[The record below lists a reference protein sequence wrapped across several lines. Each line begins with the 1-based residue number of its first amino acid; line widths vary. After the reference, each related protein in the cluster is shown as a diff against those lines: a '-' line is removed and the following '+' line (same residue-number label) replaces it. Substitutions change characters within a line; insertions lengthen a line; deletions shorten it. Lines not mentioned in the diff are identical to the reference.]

1 MPRAGHRDGA
11 PALACISGPH
21 LRPAS
26 RAGWIS
32 FWRRPR
38 VTVKVPHACR
48 AARARPPAASPIAR
62 RACFLG
68 SRLAAAR
75 QNLSPER
82 PHVRRHRR
90 RSRLRPSGARRRAF
104 RRRIGGSRK
113 DLVPL
118 ALLRPSLAERFLQQY
133 PGLTEESLISR
144 GEVARLR
151 AARVEEMLEQERGEL
166 GALEHKVAQSL
177 ASSST
182 LSTNT
187 DDDYDERRSLG
198 ERLADVMASFGG
210 SWSFLLSFAVVL
222 LAWMAYNLWRGEGSF
237 DPYPFILLNLVL
249 SCLAAIQ
256 APVIMMSQ
264 RRQEAKD
271 RARALND
278 YAVNLKVELEV
289 RNLHEK
295 LDHLLMRQWERLAE
309 IQQLQLEIMQERR
322 PRG

>member
-1 MPRAGHRDGA
+1 MPDDTAEDPASADPSRDG
-11 PALACISGPH
+11 
-21 LRPAS
+21 
-26 RAGWIS
+26 
-32 FWRRPR
+32 
-38 VTVKVPHACR
+38 
-48 AARARPPAASPIAR
+48 
-62 RACFLG
+62 
-68 SRLAAAR
+68 
-75 QNLSPER
+75 LSPKKGVCAITGR
-82 PHVRRHRR
+82 V
-90 RSRLRPSGARRRAF
+90 L
-104 RRRIGGSRK
+104 SRK

-118 ALLRPSLAERFLQQY
+118 ALLRPSLSERFMQKY
-133 PGLTEESLISR
+133 PALTEESLISR

-182 LSTNT
+182 LAANT
-187 DDDYDERRSLG
+187 DDDYDEHRSLG
-198 ERLADVMASFGG
+198 ERLADNMATFGG
-210 SWSFLLSFAVVL
+210 SWSFLMSFAVVL

-249 SCLAAIQ
+249 SCLAAVQ

>member
-1 MPRAGHRDGA
+1 MPQRGRIIPRNGPMPDDTAED
-11 PALACISGPH
+11 PASADP
-21 LRPAS
+21 S
-26 RAGWIS
+26 RAGPP
-32 FWRRPR
+32 PR
-38 VTVKVPHACR
+38 KGVCAITGR
-48 AARARPPAASPIAR
+48 T
-62 RACFLG
+62 L
-68 SRLAAAR
+68 
-75 QNLSPER
+75 
-82 PHVRRHRR
+82 
-90 RSRLRPSGARRRAF
+90 
-104 RRRIGGSRK
+104 SRK

-118 ALLRPSLAERFLQQY
+118 ALLRPSLAERFMQQY
-133 PGLTEESLISR
+133 PGLTEESLVSR

-187 DDDYDERRSLG
+187 DDDYDEHRSLG